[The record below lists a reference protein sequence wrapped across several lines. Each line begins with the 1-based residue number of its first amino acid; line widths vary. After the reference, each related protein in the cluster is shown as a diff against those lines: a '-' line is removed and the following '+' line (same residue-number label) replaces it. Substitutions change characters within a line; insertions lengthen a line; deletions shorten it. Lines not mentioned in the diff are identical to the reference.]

1 MITILISVGV
11 TCGLM
16 LALTVL
22 LLLAERR
29 LVNFGRCKIDV
40 NHGAKSV
47 EIEGGESLLASLKSG
62 GIYLPSA
69 CGGRGTCAYCKC
81 VVTSGGGPVV
91 PTEEP
96 LLTGEEIKNN
106 VRISCQVKVRNDLA
120 VEIPEELLSV
130 REYTG
135 RVERIR
141 DLTHDIKELR
151 IRLLDPPTIEYA
163 PGRYVQLE
171 TPAYG
176 DNPEG
181 VFRAYSLSSVPSDAG
196 YIELVIRLVPNGLCT
211 TWVFEHLHEGDE
223 VHFTG
228 PFGDFRLSETGKPM
242 IWIAGGSGMAP
253 FWSMIRHLKETGN
266 SRPVTYFFG
275 AVAQRDLFYLEELT
289 ALAEEL
295 PWFEFIPALSGKDIA
310 DWSGE
315 KGLITDVVRR
325 RVEADTPAEGYLC
338 GSPGMI
344 DAAIAVLH
352 EKGITDE
359 RIFFDKFA

>member
-1 MITILISVGV
+1 MITIFISVGV

-22 LLLAERR
+22 LLLAERW

-47 EIEGGESLLASLKSG
+47 EIKGGESLLTSLKSR

-96 LLTGEEIKNN
+96 LLTGEEIARN

-151 IRLLDPPTIEYA
+151 IALVDPPTIEYA

-181 VFRAYSLSSVPSDAG
+181 VFRAYSLSSVPSDTG

-228 PFGDFRLSETGKPM
+228 PFGDFALSQTDKPM

-266 SRPVTYFFG
+266 GRPVTYFFG
-275 AVAQRDLFYLEELT
+275 AVARRDLFYLDELT
-289 ALAEEL
+289 ALAKEL
-295 PWFEFIPALSGKDIA
+295 PWFEFIPALSGENLD
-310 DWSGE
+310 DWDGE

-325 RVEADTPAEGYLC
+325 RVEDNTPAEGYLC